1 MNKRNRIS
9 TTLAAVAAAAV
20 VAVSGAALAQPAGHH
35 HGPAGG
41 PGGHDVG
48 EMITALQSKLSL
60 NTSQQAMFDA
70 AVAQTRSAR
79 DAGRANMEKVHAA
92 MTAELAKAEP
102 DLAAVAAAA
111 DDAQAANTALRKQV
125 RGQWL
130 ALYATF
136 SPDQKA
142 VVKDALTT
150 QMARMESFKQ
160 KMMQR
165 RGS

>member
-1 MNKRNRIS
+1 MNKRKHIS

-35 HGPAGG
+35 GPAGG
-41 PGGHDVG
+41 HGGHDVG
-48 EMITALQSKLSL
+48 EIIASLQSKLGL
-60 NTSQQAMFDA
+60 NTSQQSMFDA
-70 AVAQTRSAR
+70 AVAQTRAAR

-92 MTAELAKAEP
+92 MTAELAKTEP

-111 DDAQAANTALRKQV
+111 DEAQAANTTLRKQV
-125 RGQWL
+125 RSQWL

-150 QMARMESFKQ
+150 QMARMELFRQ

>member
-35 HGPAGG
+35 GPAGG
-41 PGGHDVG
+41 HGGHDVG
-48 EMITALQSKLSL
+48 EIIASLQSKLGL
-60 NTSQQAMFDA
+60 NTSQQSMFDA
-70 AVAQTRSAR
+70 AVAQTRAAR
-79 DAGRANMEKVHAA
+79 YAGRANMEKVHAA
-92 MTAELAKAEP
+92 MTAELAKTEP

-111 DDAQAANTALRKQV
+111 DEAQAANTTLRKQV
-125 RGQWL
+125 RSQWL

-150 QMARMESFKQ
+150 QMARMELFRQ